1 MLVPILYVLKS
12 IFERRKR
19 TMKINT
25 HRLIGTIL
33 LTSFFANAFSS
44 KSEHH
49 QCKRM
54 DLSKDLKKEKD
65 SAPCA
70 GKLLSGN
77 HNEAGIPLRIT
88 EIVCPSEMGDR
99 CIQLVLPMQ
108 VAISGAKGLDDLMS
122 ISVRSGCID
131 GSLFVVLFRTNVCL
145 FKL

>member
-1 MLVPILYVLKS
+1 
-12 IFERRKR
+12 
-19 TMKINT
+19 
-25 HRLIGTIL
+25 
-33 LTSFFANAFSS
+33 
-44 KSEHH
+44 
-49 QCKRM
+49 M

-108 VAISGAKGLDDLMS
+108 VAISGAKGLDDQMS

-131 GSLFVVLFRTNVCL
+131 GSDVKKKSTRKSQRQKKTKTNQQRNRQQKKTKLCKEAQGQEFFRSSR
-145 FKL
+145 

>member
-1 MLVPILYVLKS
+1 MPSLPNLKRNL
-12 IFERRKR
+12 FMQNCR
-19 TMKINT
+19 
-25 HRLIGTIL
+25 
-33 LTSFFANAFSS
+33 
-44 KSEHH
+44 HH

-108 VAISGAKGLDDLMS
+108 VAISGAKGLDDQMS

-131 GSLFVVLFRTNVCL
+131 GSDVKKKSTRKSQRQRNQIATNKEIDTKKNKALQRSARTRIL
-145 FKL
+145 

>member
-1 MLVPILYVLKS
+1 MQNY
-12 IFERRKR
+12 R
-19 TMKINT
+19 
-25 HRLIGTIL
+25 
-33 LTSFFANAFSS
+33 
-44 KSEHH
+44 HH

-131 GSLFVVLFRTNVCL
+131 GSDVKKKSTRKSPRQKNQKPTNKEIDNKKKQSSAKKRKDKNSLKVLGR
-145 FKL
+145 